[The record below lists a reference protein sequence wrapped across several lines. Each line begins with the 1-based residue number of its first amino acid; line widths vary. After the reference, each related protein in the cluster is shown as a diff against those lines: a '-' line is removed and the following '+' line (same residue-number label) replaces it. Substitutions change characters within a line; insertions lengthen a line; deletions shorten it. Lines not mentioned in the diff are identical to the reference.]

1 MRSSPASDPGQGGQE
16 EREGQASRKD
26 AAGRAPPPMPGE
38 DGAGEPAS
46 QDAPDAQSDLQ
57 AEIAALDERYKR
69 ALADLENYRK
79 RMERELER
87 RVAEGREG
95 VIRDWLEAV
104 DSVERALRMSPD
116 GASAAGL
123 QAVLEQMEAIL
134 RREGVQRV
142 GAPGEPFDPERFEA
156 VGVRDTSEVPD
167 RTVVE
172 VVRSGFGSDGHVL
185 RPAQVIVADAHTHDG

>member
-1 MRSSPASDPGQGGQE
+1 MQSSPASDPGQGGQDD
-16 EREGQASRKD
+16 RDGQASGQD
-26 AAGRAPPPMPGE
+26 AADRARPQMPRE
-38 DGAGEPAS
+38 DGAGEPA
-46 QDAPDAQSDLQ
+46 QQRAPGPQSDLQ
-57 AEIAALDERYKR
+57 AEIATLEERYKR

-79 RMERELER
+79 RMGRELER
-87 RVAEGREG
+87 RVAECREG

-116 GASAAGL
+116 APSTAGL

-185 RPAQVIVADAHTHDG
+185 RPAQVIVADAHAHDG